1 MITLYHAPQSR
12 SSRFIWLLEE
22 LGAAYSIQPVS
33 IFRPMTGEGTTDPA
47 NPHPDKRVPAI
58 RDGET
63 LVAESVAITL
73 YLTDAFPKAGIGP
86 VVGSAQ
92 RGAYLTW
99 LAWYAAE
106 FEPAMFASFGNELAS
121 NPMKQRSYD
130 AAIARLKVTL
140 SASPYLLGDNFS
152 AADMLVGSAINFG
165 RHAFPASALLDAYVE
180 RCKNRPAALHAL
192 TLDAAEGVQ
201 RAA

>member
-33 IFRPMTGEGTTDPA
+33 IFRWITGEGTPDPS

-58 RDGET
+58 CDGET
-63 LVAESVAITL
+63 LITESVAITL
-73 YLTDAFPKAGIGP
+73 YLTDEFPKAGIGP
-86 VVGSAQ
+86 VTGSAQ

-130 AAIARLKVTL
+130 AAIARLETAL
-140 SASPYLLGDNFS
+140 SASPFLMGENFS
-152 AADMLVGSAINFG
+152 AADMLVGSAIDFG
-165 RHAFPASALLDAYVE
+165 RQAFPASALLDAYVE

-192 TLDAAEGVQ
+192 TLDIAEGMQ
-201 RAA
+201 RER